1 MNIFRGKKLTEEIE
15 GTQIVQV
22 VPCNL
27 EGQKIYLV
35 DTPGFDDSIRTDAE
49 ILQEIAAWLNAAYK
63 MSVKLTGIIYLH
75 RILDVRVG
83 GAGVRN
89 IRTFK
94 KLCGDDGLASVVLAT
109 TMWSFITDEN
119 LGNMRESQLKTE
131 HAFWKKMIEQG
142 SQVFRQDKGRTSAL
156 RIVQYLIDKK
166 RPVTLDIQREMVDK
180 KLQLVQ
186 TGAGIEVATELE
198 RATKYFEKRMTDLQS
213 QLQDALNKR
222 DSEEKKELEEL
233 IADLKEQN
241 SKRQKDTEKLMKD
254 TEQLDKEVKE
264 RYERELAE
272 MQVQMEMLKE
282 SHSHELKLQKLQL
295 QQKWKEEMMRCIV
308 M

>member
-1 MNIFRGKKLTEEIE
+1 M
-15 GTQIVQV
+15 
-22 VPCNL
+22 
-27 EGQKIYLV
+27 
-35 DTPGFDDSIRTDAE
+35 
-49 ILQEIAAWLNAAYK
+49 
-63 MSVKLTGIIYLH
+63 
-75 RILDVRVG
+75 
-83 GAGVRN
+83 RN

-119 LGNMRESQLKTE
+119 IGNMRESQLKTE
-131 HAFWKKMIEQG
+131 DAFWKKMIEQG

-198 RATKYFEKRMTDLQS
+198 KATKYFEGRMTELQR
-213 QLQDALNKR
+213 QLQDALTKR
-222 DSEEKKELEEL
+222 DREEKKELEEL
-233 IADLKEQN
+233 IAELKGQN
-241 SKRQKDTEKLMKD
+241 SKRQEDAEKLMKD

-272 MQVQMEMLKE
+272 MQMQMEKLKE